1 MEQVLTLQQQAVS
14 ERVEDL
20 AKRIL
25 LIEEGQTVL
34 RR

>member
-1 MEQVLTLQQQAVS
+1 MEQVLTLQQQVVS
-14 ERVEDL
+14 QRVDEL

-25 LIEEGQTVL
+25 LIEEGQGVL